1 VSVCQSIY
9 TTKTTTICTD
19 YTYRKKA
26 RAFRFAITSAPME
39 QSFSAGV
46 EFDGVKVR
54 DPDQIRDGWANYFER
69 LSTPSDKDFDTE
81 WKDMVERYG
90 RI

>member
-1 VSVCQSIY
+1 
-9 TTKTTTICTD
+9 
-19 YTYRKKA
+19 
-26 RAFRFAITSAPME
+26 ME

-81 WKDMVERYG
+81 WKDMVESNG
-90 RI
+90 RLPISRVAPLDQLLPLSLGSSG